1 LCTFFGTFQQHTK
14 KGHFVVV
21 IASIA
26 LFPRAGCRCHAQPD
40 KSSQQPADNFHFPG
54 WWPSEGTDV
63 FVCCTRIWDNPI
75 RFVPSSMS
83 RPISCRLIGAV
94 GGLIGLL
101 SGCAT
106 LGDGNGSRLDLVQER
121 GELFCGVSG
130 KIPGFSFL
138 SPDGRYAGLD
148 VDLCK
153 AMAAAF
159 VGDSSKVQYRPLT
172 APERFT
178 ALRSGEIDL
187 LSRNTTHTLSRDAA
201 GGNGLSFAPTVF
213 HDGQGLMV
221 SVGSGVRSMADLSGK
236 AICVGSGTTTEQ
248 NLNDAFAAQGLPYTP
263 IKYQDLNQVVGGYLQ
278 GRCAAMTSDRSQL
291 ASARSGF
298 KDPQEHV
305 ILADRLSKEPLAP
318 AVVGGDQR
326 MADATNWVVYAL
338 IEAEERGITQANLD
352 DVLEQAVADPS
363 QAALRRFL
371 GVDGGLGA
379 KLGLPDDF
387 VVQVIRATGNYGE
400 IYNRHLGPGSAV
412 TIPRGPNRL
421 GGEGGLMIAP
431 PFT

>member
-1 LCTFFGTFQQHTK
+1 
-14 KGHFVVV
+14 
-21 IASIA
+21 
-26 LFPRAGCRCHAQPD
+26 
-40 KSSQQPADNFHFPG
+40 
-54 WWPSEGTDV
+54 
-63 FVCCTRIWDNPI
+63 
-75 RFVPSSMS
+75 MS
-83 RPISCRLIGAV
+83 RPIPCRLIGAV

-106 LGDGNGSRLDLVQER
+106 LGDGTGSRLDLVQER

-201 GGNGLSFAPTVF
+201 GGNGLSFAPTMF

-248 NLNDAFAAQGLPYTP
+248 NLNDAFSAQVFPT
-263 IKYQDLNQVVGGYLQ
+263 
-278 GRCAAMTSDRSQL
+278 RRSNT
-291 ASARSGF
+291 
-298 KDPQEHV
+298 K
-305 ILADRLSKEPLAP
+305 
-318 AVVGGDQR
+318 
-326 MADATNWVVYAL
+326 T
-338 IEAEERGITQANLD
+338 
-352 DVLEQAVADPS
+352 
-363 QAALRRFL
+363 
-371 GVDGGLGA
+371 
-379 KLGLPDDF
+379 
-387 VVQVIRATGNYGE
+387 
-400 IYNRHLGPGSAV
+400 
-412 TIPRGPNRL
+412 
-421 GGEGGLMIAP
+421 
-431 PFT
+431 